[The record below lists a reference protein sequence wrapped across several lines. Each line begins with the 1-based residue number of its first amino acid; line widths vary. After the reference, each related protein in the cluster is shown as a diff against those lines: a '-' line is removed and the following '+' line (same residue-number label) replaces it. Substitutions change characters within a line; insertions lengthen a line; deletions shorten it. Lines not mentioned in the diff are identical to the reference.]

1 MKGQSGTSGRVVCSL
16 HGAGGANSR
25 ALGIIIIFKL
35 REQLLKTK
43 LNKQTKTR
51 LLTFTHTSPSWETP
65 RQIFSPPASYCTV
78 WTAHAARDGQFGPL
92 CCTLS
97 KFTEVMRAISAVYV
111 R

>member
-25 ALGIIIIFKL
+25 ALGIIIIFFKL

-51 LLTFTHTSPSWETP
+51 LLTFTNTSPSWETP
-65 RQIFSPPASYCTV
+65 RQIFPPLLLIAPVGLLMLPETDGSGLS
-78 WTAHAARDGQFGPL
+78 AAPS
-92 CCTLS
+92 LS
-97 KFTEVMRAISAVYV
+97 LLV
-111 R
+111 RVN